1 MGDVFISYKRDERS
15 QASGIARRLRKLG
28 LDVWLDEKIATGTQF
43 DAEIESALRVAKA
56 ILVLWSPG
64 SVRSEWVR
72 NETAFGVQQGNLVAI
87 MLSPCELPLAFRS
100 VQYEPIFDK
109 SFKDDHPGWIKVLER
124 IKDLAS
130 KRPEIEQKERRQRI
144 SRKIGRSFKWLGT
157 WVAGAIPITIVF
169 GYVVRRD
176 NVEPGPFLFSGVWPG
191 QSQLSDRW
199 HSYFFEASGTWEMTD
214 EIAGDKIAAPINYV
228 QLKCQSQWGFCIEA
242 NAALPNYGLTSW
254 VELDQ

>member
-1 MGDVFISYKRDERS
+1 MVDVFISYKRDERS

-109 SFKDDHPGWIKVLER
+109 SFKDDHPRLDQGPRENQRLGEQAARNRAKG
-124 IKDLAS
+124 AS
-130 KRPEIEQKERRQRI
+130 AENFSQDWSQLQMVRYMGRRRHSDYYCLRVRRSSRQR
-144 SRKIGRSFKWLGT
+144 RT
-157 WVAGAIPITIVF
+157 GAVFVF
-169 GYVVRRD
+169 G
-176 NVEPGPFLFSGVWPG
+176 GL
-191 QSQLSDRW
+191 
-199 HSYFFEASGTWEMTD
+199 AGTKS
-214 EIAGDKIAAPINYV
+214 A
-228 QLKCQSQWGFCIEA
+228 
-242 NAALPNYGLTSW
+242 
-254 VELDQ
+254 